1 MAKAGQMTGK
11 FKVAGLL
18 AVGAVAGAL
27 TTMQFQ
33 AVARNGAL
41 PAYRE
46 KEFGIWQSWT
56 WVIP

>member
-1 MAKAGQMTGK
+1 MQAQGGHMTGK

-33 AVARNGAL
+33 AIARSG
-41 PAYRE
+41 P
-46 KEFGIWQSWT
+46 SSSS
-56 WVIP
+56 

>member
-18 AVGAVAGAL
+18 AVGAIAGAL

-41 PAYRE
+41 SPLPLE
-46 KEFGIWQSWT
+46 
-56 WVIP
+56 